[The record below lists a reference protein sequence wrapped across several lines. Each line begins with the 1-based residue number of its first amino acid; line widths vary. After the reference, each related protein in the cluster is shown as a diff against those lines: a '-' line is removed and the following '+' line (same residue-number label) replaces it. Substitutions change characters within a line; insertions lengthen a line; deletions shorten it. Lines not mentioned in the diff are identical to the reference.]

1 MTAIMTTL
9 AQWLVILFGVWLIAV
24 STVMLASPQTA
35 ARYLSKAASTNFLN
49 YLELTLRGIWGL
61 ALVQYAELSGFP
73 EVFRIFGWF
82 MVVTTAVLFFIPR
95 KWHARYT
102 VWLVKLIAPYMRI
115 ASPFSLAFGIFLI
128 YAVV

>member
-1 MTAIMTTL
+1 MITTV
-9 AQWLVILFGVWLIAV
+9 AQWLVILSGIWLIAV
-24 STVMLASPQTA
+24 SIFMFASPQTA
-35 ARYLSKAASTNFLN
+35 TRCLSKAASTNFIN

-95 KWHARYT
+95 KWHARYA
-102 VWLVKLIAPYMRI
+102 VWSVKLIAPYMRI

-128 YAVV
+128 YAIVPD